1 MTTSEDM
8 FVQANKEH
16 ESGRTKK
23 AYKLFVSAARAG
35 HPYAPNSVGYFLDNG
50 IGVAQNKKK
59 AIHWY
64 RKAARKG
71 DICAIQ
77 NLGIVYRDLRNLR
90 RAIFWL
96 TRAVAAG
103 DGDAALELA
112 KIHLAREKTSRRK
125 RGEAYLRTAVGSKS
139 VTQSSREE
147 AALLLRRKNRAISR
161 PRLRIK

>member
-1 MTTSEDM
+1 MATSEDV

-16 ESGRTKK
+16 ESGRVKK
-23 AYKLFVSAARAG
+23 AYKLFVRAAREG

-59 AIHWY
+59 AIDWY

-71 DICAIQ
+71 DICGVA
-77 NLGIVYRDLRNLR
+77 NLGIVYRDLGNLR

-112 KIHLAREKTSRRK
+112 KIHLARENTSSRK
-125 RGEAYLRTAVGSKS
+125 RGVAYLRAAVGSKS
-139 VTQSSREE
+139 VSPSSREE
-147 AALLLRRKNRAISR
+147 AALLLRRNNRAISR
-161 PRLRIK
+161 PRPRIE